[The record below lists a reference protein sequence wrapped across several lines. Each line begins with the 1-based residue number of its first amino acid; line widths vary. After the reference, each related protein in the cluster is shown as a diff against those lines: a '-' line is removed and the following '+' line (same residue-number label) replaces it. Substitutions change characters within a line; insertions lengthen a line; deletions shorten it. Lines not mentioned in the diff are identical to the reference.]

1 VVILEGEV
9 LAISITEAPG
19 RKRKAVEE
27 AYLDPIQGIKEEAAS
42 RPGGEISMI
51 SQATYEQMNDMGVDF
66 LYGDFG
72 ENIRVGGL
80 MIGRLPIGTQIKI
93 GQAVLEITR
102 NADYSPGQYV
112 TVRGYA
118 GDLSLLPDRSQA
130 RVVLPIIKEIVQ
142 NSKEHKMVISTG
154 GGTRSRHVY
163 AIAMELG
170 MPTGII
176 ATLGQSVSEQNALMI
191 STLLNPYGGIKIGHD
206 DIPKL
211 AAYLNQGCIPVIH
224 GMPPYGF
231 WEHPPEEGRLPPN
244 RTDVGAFLLSE
255 VTGAK
260 QCIFIKDVKGLYTD
274 NPKTNPKA
282 EFIPRIG
289 AKELMERD
297 LPDLALERMV
307 LVSMLNSENSREIQ
321 IINGMV
327 EGNITRALNG
337 EHVGTIIYKDN

>member
-1 VVILEGEV
+1 MPLIRERDSKRLHIKSKLMGESLVGKAFLKSLEYGPQFRALPEVNILKIGGQ
-9 LAISITEAPG
+9 SIT
-19 RKRKAVEE
+19 
-27 AYLDPIQGIKEEAAS
+27 
-42 RPGGEISMI
+42 
-51 SQATYEQMNDMGVDF
+51 DMG
-66 LYGDFG
+66 
-72 ENIRVGGL
+72 
-80 MIGRLPIGTQIKI
+80 
-93 GQAVLEITR
+93 
-102 NADYSPGQYV
+102 
-112 TVRGYA
+112 
-118 GDLSLLPDRSQA
+118 A
-130 RVVLPIIKEIVQ
+130 RAVLPIIKEIVQ

-274 NPKTNPKA
+274 NPKTNPQA

-307 LVSMLNSENSREIQ
+307 LVSMLNSENTREIQ